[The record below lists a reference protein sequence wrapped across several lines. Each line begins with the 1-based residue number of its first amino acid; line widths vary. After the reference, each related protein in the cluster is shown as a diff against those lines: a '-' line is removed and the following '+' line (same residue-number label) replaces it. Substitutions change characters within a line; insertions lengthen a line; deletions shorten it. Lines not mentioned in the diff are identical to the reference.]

1 MAVMI
6 PETLPDNSSEGE
18 KNVAA
23 LLRSLPDDVWVYYEP
38 IIRRRYPDFVLI
50 VPEIGVLVLEV
61 KGIPLSWMTHVD
73 QHHVRYRQAGSEHE
87 ALHPARQAREYQN
100 RLMNACSDHPDKD
113 RISDSKYLPFAFGHL
128 VVLTSI
134 KRSELTDSPWAQFFP
149 PHVSI
154 CMDELERI
162 EYSSDAWF
170 AAFRCAI
177 NPDIPVRPM
186 NGKQVEFV
194 RSILHPE
201 ATIPGLFWAC
211 EEPQRHPL
219 KILDIEQERIARSLG
234 GGHRILYGVPGSGKT
249 IILVAR
255 AKLLAEAG
263 RSVLLLCYNAA
274 LQHYLVEQLKG
285 FDKVRVE
292 RFGQWAISQGAPV
305 NKQDSEVFGAGLLE
319 IMEKG
324 DGEAGRYDAVLI
336 DEGQDFQASW
346 FRSAVLALKEPS
358 NGDLLICYDENQ
370 NLYGAPPPVWSALG
384 VRAKGRTRRLKR
396 NYRNTREIASIAVSF
411 CEDGQAQNEDQP
423 ISVPL
428 SPENCSRSGP
438 WPRIIQAPGSD
449 GQIQRCKSI
458 VKDMLRGALNVDGST
473 LRVAADEI
481 LVLARSNHLRSQ
493 ILEQF
498 SEDLPDVEVSTIH
511 GARGLQRRIVFL
523 VGADDLDPKRDR
535 NLVYVALTRPE
546 ELLVVLYSHDTPL
559 IREMLN
565 NIEAAQTI

>member
-1 MAVMI
+1 
-6 PETLPDNSSEGE
+6 
-18 KNVAA
+18 
-23 LLRSLPDDVWVYYEP
+23 
-38 IIRRRYPDFVLI
+38 
-50 VPEIGVLVLEV
+50 
-61 KGIPLSWMTHVD
+61 
-73 QHHVRYRQAGSEHE
+73 
-87 ALHPARQAREYQN
+87 
-100 RLMNACSDHPDKD
+100 
-113 RISDSKYLPFAFGHL
+113 
-128 VVLTSI
+128 
-134 KRSELTDSPWAQFFP
+134 
-149 PHVSI
+149 
-154 CMDELERI
+154 MDELERI
-162 EYSSDAWF
+162 AHSPGAWF
-170 AAFRCAI
+170 SAFRSAI

-201 ATIPGLFWAC
+201 ATLPGLFGDR
-211 EEPQRHPL
+211 EDPKQHPL
-219 KILDIEQERIARSLG
+219 RILDVEQERTARSLG

-263 RSVLLLCYNAA
+263 KSVLLLCYNAA
-274 LQHYLVEQLKG
+274 LQRHLAEQVEG

-305 NKQDSEVFGAGLLE
+305 NKQDSERFGAGLLE

-324 DGEAGRYDAVLI
+324 DGEAGSYDAVLI

-384 VRAKGRTRRLKR
+384 IRAKGRTRRLKR
-396 NYRNTREIASIAVSF
+396 NYRNTREIASVAFSF
-411 CEDGQAQNEDQP
+411 CEDGQEQNEDQP
-423 ISVPL
+423 VSVPL

-438 WPRIIQAPGSD
+438 WPRIIQAPGVD
-449 GQIQRCKSI
+449 GQIRRCKSI
-458 VKDMLRGALNVDGST
+458 VTDMLRGALNVDGST
-473 LRVAADEI
+473 LRVGADEI
-481 LVLARSNHLRSQ
+481 LVLAKSNYLRGE
-493 ILEQF
+493 IIEQF
-498 SEDLPDVEVSTIH
+498 SRDLPDIEVSTIH

-523 VGADDLDPKRDR
+523 VGADDLDLKRDR
-535 NLVYVALTRPE
+535 NLAYVALTRPE

-559 IREMLN
+559 IREMLH